1 MKFLVFLI
9 LPSFMLSGLPAAAQ
23 TASSR
28 AGASPVTGAPIPGA
42 MQSLGN
48 IIRNPD
54 APPPPPP
61 RQVTSRPLALPTA
74 IPPNTINQG
83 R

>member
-1 MKFLVFLI
+1 MRTLLAILI
-9 LPSFMLSGLPAAAQ
+9 LSGLAVSAAAQ

-28 AGASPVTGAPIPGA
+28 AGANPVTGAPIPGA
-42 MQSLGN
+42 LQSLGN

-54 APPPPPP
+54 APAPPPP
-61 RQVTSRPLALPTA
+61 RQVTSQPLALPTA
-74 IPPNTINQG
+74 IPPNTVGSG